1 MVENLTDDG
10 FVVNQLVANMPAFDL
25 ACLRSTAT
33 VRRGIVKTCGSAF
46 FVDHAG
52 VCRDFG

>member
-33 VRRGIVKTCGSAF
+33 VRFLRTL
-46 FVDHAG
+46 
-52 VCRDFG
+52 R